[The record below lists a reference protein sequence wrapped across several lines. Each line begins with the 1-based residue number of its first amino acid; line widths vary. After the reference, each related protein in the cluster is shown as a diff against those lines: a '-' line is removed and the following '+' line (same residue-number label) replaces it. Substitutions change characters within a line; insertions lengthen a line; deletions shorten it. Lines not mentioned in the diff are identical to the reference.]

1 MGKRKEKISSD
12 IAWSTS
18 DKISVRGLDLPNEIL
33 GHMNLGDLAF
43 LQLTGR
49 KATPEGDVWLMQP
62 RGAGQGPPMEVLD
75 PGLAEADIVAV
86 NEQLGEILHGDLG

>member
-1 MGKRKEKISSD
+1 MGSGLMGKRKEKISSS
-12 IAWSTS
+12 IAWSTP

-49 KATPEGDVWLMQP
+49 KATPEESRVWSNMVSRP
-62 RGAGQGPPMEVLD
+62 RPWRRG
-75 PGLAEADIVAV
+75 
-86 NEQLGEILHGDLG
+86 

>member
-1 MGKRKEKISSD
+1 MGKRKEKISSS
-12 IAWSTS
+12 IAWSTP

-49 KATPEGDVWLMQP
+49 KATPEDKIVPFIARIREEHDRYETVRRIARAAKP
-62 RGAGQGPPMEVLD
+62 RKA
-75 PGLAEADIVAV
+75 A
-86 NEQLGEILHGDLG
+86 